1 MEVVNL
7 VENNEM
13 KEEIVQLL
21 IENNV
26 LAVEKKAESE
36 AELWKGTSPN
46 GSSPNPTVSFGQGKN
61 VRSEITPKVLV
72 DEFCRLPVISLIGAP
87 G

>member
-36 AELWKGTSPN
+36 AELWKGKFKQLEIQISIIGLSMSPETRGLDGVASDQRN
-46 GSSPNPTVSFGQGKN
+46 
-61 VRSEITPKVLV
+61 
-72 DEFCRLPVISLIGAP
+72 
-87 G
+87 